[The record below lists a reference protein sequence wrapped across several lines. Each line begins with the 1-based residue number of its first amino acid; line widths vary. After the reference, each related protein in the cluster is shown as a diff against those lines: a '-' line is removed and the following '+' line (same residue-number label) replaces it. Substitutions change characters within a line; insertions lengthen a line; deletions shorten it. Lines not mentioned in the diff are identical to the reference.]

1 MNSEPDPEVVDAELV
16 DDRLPALPEDH
27 IPATP
32 PPDPDAWLPPEA
44 QEDVAAGISD
54 STRKAYEGHYKEFAA
69 WCHTVGRRP
78 LPAAPDSV
86 THYLSHLTRTAREK
100 TGKPYGPATLDSI
113 IAAIRT
119 VHRDRKVPVPETKGA
134 RQVVTGYRERLSKAK
149 DAAARPNRALP
160 AKRDVLRRAVRALDR
175 TTLVGKRD
183 AALMLLGH
191 ACATRGGELI
201 PLDIESLAP
210 DEEGRGF
217 TVHVYRK
224 KLKTW
229 QDVGVF
235 YDEDEELCAVRATYT
250 LIDALAQE
258 GHTAGPLF
266 LRMDRWG
273 YLAPA
278 MQRDGKPIGDPDGR
292 MTAEAASDIV
302 QRAMARAQL
311 PGRWRSHSLRRGFV
325 NSAREAGAD
334 IVDIGRHGGW
344 ADGSK
349 ALIGYIE
356 EADTF
361 SDSNPLAQINAAERL
376 RRTQADD

>member
-1 MNSEPDPEVVDAELV
+1 MSQHDDEVVDAELV
-16 DDRLPALPEDH
+16 DDRLPART
-27 IPATP
+27 PAVRTADD
-32 PPDPDAWLPPEA
+32 DPDAWLPPEA

-54 STRKAYEGHYKEFAA
+54 STRKAYEGHFKEFVA
-69 WCHTVGRRP
+69 WCATVGRRP
-78 LPAAPDSV
+78 LPAAPDTV
-86 THYLSHLTRTAREK
+86 THYLSHLTRTPREK

-119 VHRDRKVPVPETKGA
+119 VHRDRKLPVPETKGA
-134 RQVVTGYRERLSKAK
+134 RQVVTGYRERLAKAK
-149 DAAARPNRALP
+149 DQAARPHRATP

-175 TTLVGKRD
+175 TTLAGRRD

-191 ACATRGGELI
+191 ACATRGGELV
-201 PLDIESLAP
+201 PLDIESLIP
-210 DEEGRGF
+210 DEKGRGF
-217 TVHVYRK
+217 SVKVYRK
-224 KLKTW
+224 KLKKW

-235 YDEDEELCAVRATYT
+235 YDEDEELCAVRATHT
-250 LIDALAQE
+250 LIDALEHE
-258 GHTAGPLF
+258 GHTTGPLF

-273 YLAPA
+273 YLAPT
-278 MQRDGKPIGDPDGR
+278 MRRDGKDIGDPSGR

-302 QRAMARAQL
+302 QRAMARAQM

-356 EADTF
+356 EADAF
-361 SDSNPLAQINAAERL
+361 SDSNPLAQINAAER
-376 RRTQADD
+376 RRRAQADD